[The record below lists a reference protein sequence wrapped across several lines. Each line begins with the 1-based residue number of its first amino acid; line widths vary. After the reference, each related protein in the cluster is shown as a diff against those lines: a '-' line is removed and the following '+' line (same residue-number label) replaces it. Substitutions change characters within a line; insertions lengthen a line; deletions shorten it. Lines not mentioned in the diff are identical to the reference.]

1 MKKPHYKEAGNTFE
15 TIDFKDILKDKKM
28 YKNGVLSPNQ
38 PIKTVKGLLRFHLK
52 LYESC
57 ITFELKREA
66 IEASI
71 VKLKEWQKKTIPL
84 LKDHKEPTKLLLEKI
99 NDQIS
104 FEEGRLEAVKETIK
118 LIYRSNEQLIESA
131 MLANEDN
138 EQKIRKMKDK
148 VAGTSPDLLHGGGKG
163 WMFEYEMTKEM
174 HGMGM
179 LAFSTFGTFLDPMK
193 VDIIAYSTPMTPIN
207 IEKFLS
213 KNQRLKVTT
222 DLD

>member
-38 PIKTVKGLLRFHLK
+38 PIKTVKGLLKFHLK

-71 VKLKEWQKKTIPL
+71 VKLKEWQRKTVPL
-84 LKDHKEPTKLLLEKI
+84 LKDHREGTKLLLEKI

-118 LIYRSNEQLIESA
+118 LIYRSNEQLVESA
-131 MLANEDN
+131 MLANEEN
-138 EQKIRKMKDK
+138 KKKIIKMKEK
-148 VAGTSPDLLHGGGKG
+148 AAGTSPDLLHGGGKG

-179 LAFSTFGTFLDPMK
+179 LAFSTFGTFLDPLK
-193 VDIIAYSTPMTPIN
+193 VDIIAYSTPLTSI
-207 IEKFLS
+207 KFEETLA
-213 KNQRLKVTT
+213 KNQKLRIKTEV
-222 DLD
+222 D